1 MVGLM
6 LLMVVILVVWPE
18 LATWL
23 DWHWSRRVGQMVLLC
38 GSGVA
43 VYFLAHGLLGT
54 RVAELRAPAGQ

>member
-23 DWHWSRRVGQMVLLC
+23 PDNIRQ
-38 GSGVA
+38 
-43 VYFLAHGLLGT
+43 
-54 RVAELRAPAGQ
+54 